1 MSGKKGSKICS
12 YIDDVKLKTTDKPFH
27 DILEFPITC
36 THIFFIYNRMALQ
49 NTKLLY
55 LYSVL
60 NSRVRLLVYAIRY
73 WGKIKGL
80 AGSTSAGNK
89 LSNYALALLV
99 LCYLQNVEPQVLPT
113 IEQLSLL
120 HGKLRIY
127 FSVLHTYC
135 PI

>member
-1 MSGKKGSKICS
+1 MNNEYVLTFTS
-12 YIDDVKLKTTDKPFH
+12 
-27 DILEFPITC
+27 
-36 THIFFIYNRMALQ
+36 IFLVYDRMALQ

-80 AGSTSAGNK
+80 AGNTSAGNK
-89 LSNYALALLV
+89 ISNYALTLLV

-120 HGKLRIY
+120 HGK
-127 FSVLHTYC
+127 
-135 PI
+135 

>member
-1 MSGKKGSKICS
+1 MAKNIHPLADLDVTALSQFNNSS
-12 YIDDVKLKTTDKPFH
+12 ENHLETVYSHLYLYIL
-27 DILEFPITC
+27 
-36 THIFFIYNRMALQ
+36 IYNRMALQ

-55 LYSVL
+55 LFSVL

-89 LSNYALALLV
+89 LSNYALTLLV
-99 LCYLQNVEPQVLPT
+99 LCYLQNTEPQVLPT

-120 HGKLRIY
+120 HGKL
-127 FSVLHTYC
+127 FGL
-135 PI
+135 